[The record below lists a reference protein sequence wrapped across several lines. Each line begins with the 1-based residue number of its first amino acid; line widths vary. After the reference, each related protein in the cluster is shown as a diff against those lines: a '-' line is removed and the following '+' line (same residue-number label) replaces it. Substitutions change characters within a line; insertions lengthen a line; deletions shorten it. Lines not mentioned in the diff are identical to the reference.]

1 MDEIERKS
9 EQYEIE
15 RKRDS
20 VDDQENIKQLQQVD
34 NRTRKIMKIGQRSAC
49 DGRAEEWEQI
59 RLEMEAGA
67 TEVVQKN
74 NFFEDKSSMAQVLHT
89 LEEELQN
96 QVDILAEFQTQD
108 WQDEDEFTALG
119 WIEALEFAIKTI
131 KQHNNTCKL

>member
-1 MDEIERKS
+1 M
-9 EQYEIE
+9 
-15 RKRDS
+15 
-20 VDDQENIKQLQQVD
+20 DDQENIKQLQQVD